1 MTSTSFNP
9 IQIQQAT
16 LEQNQPLTLK
26 QGQVFHGT
34 IKKLYPDQMAEIQV
48 GPNKL
53 FAKLETPLKAGDS
66 HFFQVTNMN
75 PQAELKVV
83 TGPMQPSQTTGGQ
96 LNQLL
101 ETMNLPKTMEM
112 QQVLAHFVKNQVPLS
127 KEALLQ
133 AENWLKNL
141 PESITKQEALQ
152 VIQKM
157 ADMKLPFTNEV
168 FKALIFGNKNNGMA
182 SAISNLTTLLAQDT
196 SIEPSTKSNIL
207 QQLQLISK
215 PIGQETGGAILS
227 KAIQSLLSNTD
238 SDVNKSQ
245 VLNLLKNA
253 DIVPKNTSADNWLS
267 QSFKQHQNLSSNE
280 SIKQPAGQLLQ
291 TVMASKPSDAQQ
303 MIQQVQNWT
312 GNQSNLSQEQ
322 KTQLLQLVSR
332 FEALPKSTATIEMFA
347 KQLHEQLVR
356 AFATQTNQQSTTNG
370 QVNSSQ
376 NEQLLTLL
384 KPEAANPQVAQST
397 LLSLARIAG
406 ESSAPTVQTM
416 QLQADAEVLSALDGK
431 MMEQAIKTVLKGLGM
446 SYEATLNNKMSDIQE
461 LAQSL
466 KPQLLTLIQDAQT
479 PTAVREA
486 ADNILA
492 RLNGMQ
498 LTSGENGHQHQLVM
512 QIPLQFLGKQTEA
525 TLQWNGRMKENGKID
540 ANYARVLF
548 YLNMEALEETMVD
561 MQVQNRIVTIHLYN
575 NQPHLE
581 VLAEPL
587 KETLKK
593 GLLDKNYQLSGLF
606 VKPFENNTTPHNG
619 TKKKVDESNLKSG
632 VDIRI

>member
-9 IQIQQAT
+9 IGIQQGAF
-16 LEQNQPLTLK
+16 EPNQPLTLK

-83 TGPMQPSQTTGGQ
+83 TGPMQQSQTTIGQ

-101 ETMNLPKTMEM
+101 ETMNLPKTPDM
-112 QQVLAHFVKNQVPLS
+112 QQMLGHFIKNQLPLS
-127 KEALLQ
+127 KEALMQ
-133 AENWLKNL
+133 AENWLNKL
-141 PESITKQEALQ
+141 PESVTKQEALH

-157 ADMKLPFTNEV
+157 AEMKLPFTSEV
-168 FKALIFGNKNNGMA
+168 FKGLIFGNKNNGMS

-207 QQLQLISK
+207 QQLQMIAK
-215 PIGQETGGAILS
+215 PLDQETGGIILS
-227 KAIQSLLSNTD
+227 KTVQNLLGSTETD
-238 SDVNKSQ
+238 INKTQ
-245 VLNLLKNA
+245 LLNLLKSA
-253 DIVPKNTSADNWLS
+253 DIMPKNATAESWLS
-267 QSFKQHQNLSSNE
+267 QSFKQHQNLSNE
-280 SIKQPAGQLLQ
+280 AMKQPVSQLLQ
-291 TVMASKPSDAQQ
+291 TVMTSKPADAKQ
-303 MIQQVQNWT
+303 MIQQVQTWI
-312 GNQSNLSQEQ
+312 GDQSNLSQEQ

-332 FEALPKSTATIEMFA
+332 FEALPKSPATIELFA
-347 KQLHEQLVR
+347 KQLHEQLVK
-356 AFATQTNQQSTTNG
+356 AFATQTQQQPTNNST
-370 QVNSSQ
+370 VNTSHH
-376 NEQLLTLL
+376 EQLLSLI

-397 LLSLARIAG
+397 FINLARIAG
-406 ESSAPTVQTM
+406 ESSSSTVQTM
-416 QLQADAEVLSALDGK
+416 QLQADAEVMSSLDGK

-446 SYEATLNNKMSDIQE
+446 SYEAGLNNKMSDIQE

-466 KPQLLTLIQDAQT
+466 KPQLLSLIQDAQT
-479 PTAVREA
+479 PSTVREA

-498 LTSGENGHQHQLVM
+498 LSSGENGHQHQLVM

-575 NQPHLE
+575 NQPQLE
-581 VLAEPL
+581 ALAGPL

-606 VKPFENNTTPHNG
+606 VKAFEETSTPYDL
-619 TKKKVDESNLKSG
+619 KKKNFDETKLKSG